1 MASRRALPPDLPRL
15 RERLDVLR
23 AEWSGRRLD
32 SDPLAFPHRYA
43 DSADREV
50 VAFLAAS
57 LAFGRVA
64 SIQASVERVLAAL
77 GPSPAGFLDSW
88 DERPIP
94 GLARFVHRW
103 VTGKDVEEF
112 LRRVRRARLA
122 HRSLGALFAMGDEEK
137 DRRPTGDFS
146 GSKDGRGRPARVRG
160 RADADRGAAGD
171 YAEALS
177 TFLRNLR
184 SFSSFPSSS
193 SPRPFSRGLAFLLP
207 SPSSTSALKRQHLF
221 LRWMVRT
228 EGFDLGLW
236 RGGRFSPARLLLP
249 MDTHVHRISRYLGLT
264 RRPSADLAASREAT
278 EFLRRLDPEDPVA
291 FDWALS
297 RLGILAECT
306 GSPARRHCQRCAIA
320 PVCRERIG
328 PSRPRSEER
337 VVTT

>member
-1 MASRRALPPDLPRL
+1 MASRRSVSPDLPRL
-15 RERLDVLR
+15 RERLDALR
-23 AEWSGRRLD
+23 AEWRGRRLD

-43 DSADREV
+43 EPGDREV

-57 LAFGRVA
+57 LAFGRVR
-64 SIQASVERVLAAL
+64 SIQASVERVLTVL

-94 GLARFVHRW
+94 ELKLFVHRW
-103 VTGKDVEEF
+103 VTGRDLEEL
-112 LRRVRRARLA
+112 LRRVRRARHA
-122 HRSLGALFAMGDEEK
+122 HGSLGALFAKGDEEGNG
-137 DRRPTGDFS
+137 RSTGDFFE
-146 GSKDGRGRPARVRG
+146 GKDGQGRPARNRG
-160 RADADRGAAGD
+160 GARTNRDAAGD
-171 YAEALS
+171 YASALS

-184 SFSSFPSSS
+184 AFSSS
-193 SPRPFSRGLAFLLP
+193 SPSRFSRGLSFLLP

-236 RGGRFSPARLLLP
+236 RGGRFSAARLLLP

-278 EFLRRLDPEDPVA
+278 AFLRRLDPEDPVA

-306 GSPARRHCQRCAIA
+306 GSPARRHCDRCAIA
-320 PVCRERIG
+320 PVCHQRIG

-337 VVTT
+337 VVTA